1 MAIVDEHGRLF
12 RRWNLLDVAVLVL
25 IAGLIPL
32 GYAAYALFRERPP
45 ALSSVTPN
53 SVEQADEFRLKIR
66 GENLRPFMRL
76 SVGTHQGSNFH
87 FQNTQE
93 AEVLFGQVPPG
104 VYDVI
109 LFDEAQERARL
120 AGALTITPSELPGGE
135 VVAIGAF
142 GNLDAAGAAKLV
154 AGTELAGA
162 GRILAVGRPAPDM
175 TRIQA
180 GAALVGVPIAN
191 ALQLPAAVLVKCH
204 LRVQQGT
211 PYCATDEATIG
222 PPAILKFTTPLGTT
236 AFQID
241 RVHSPVPMTTQPVDV
256 RLSGP
261 PALLSM
267 VKAGDT
273 DLDGT
278 ANELALIARVERVG
292 PVRSSGGS
300 SADVDVR
307 LSAQLQAAN
316 DGWLYNGAPL
326 RAGSPISIRTSRYQ
340 VSGVVTSVPNQAPR

>member
-53 SVEQADEFRLKIR
+53 ALEQANEFRLQIK

-76 SVGTHQGSNFH
+76 SVGTYQGTNFH
-87 FQNTQE
+87 FRNTEE
-93 AEVLFGQVPPG
+93 AEVLFGAIPPG

-109 LFDEAQERARL
+109 LFDEAQERGRL
-120 AGALTITPSELPGGE
+120 TNALTITPSGLPDGE

-154 AGTELAGA
+154 AGTELPGG
-162 GRILAVGRPAPDM
+162 GRILAVGRPGPDM
-175 TRIQA
+175 TRVQA
-180 GAALVGVPIAN
+180 GTALVGVPIAN
-191 ALQLPAAVLVKCH
+191 ALQLPAAILVRCH

-211 PYCATDEATIG
+211 PYCATDDATIG
-222 PPAILKFTTPLGTT
+222 PPAILKLTTPLGTT

-241 RVHSPVPMTTQPVDV
+241 RVHSPLPMTTQPVEV

-261 PALLSM
+261 PALLTL
-267 VKAGDT
+267 VKAGDM

-278 ANELALIARVERVG
+278 ANELALIARVDRVG
-292 PVRSSGGS
+292 AVRSSGGS
-300 SADVDVR
+300 AAEVDVR
-307 LSAQLQAAN
+307 LSAQLQAVS

-340 VSGVVTSVPNQAPR
+340 VNGVVTSLPNQVVR